1 LAHFLET
8 VTLFIPLHYLLV
20 QDFFYAGNKVFEY
33 PKLTL
38 FLATVLLVYFFFSGV
53 LHAPL
58 HNVLVY
64 LGYFGTFL
72 AGLLYPYSFTSVA
85 ATAILLIIAQTQN
98 VLYAGLVA
106 SFGALLSDLAIFFS
120 VKRGFGDEVQKLA
133 KEPAIQ
139 RLGRSIRPSIRVP
152 LVVALA
158 SILIASPLPTEIG
171 IMLMTSVKKIS
182 TRKFAVIVYIL
193 HVSAI
198 YVILLIGNG
207 I

>member
-1 LAHFLET
+1 
-8 VTLFIPLHYLLV
+8 
-20 QDFFYAGNKVFEY
+20 VFKY

-38 FLATVLLVYFFFSGV
+38 FIVTVLLVYFFFSGV
-53 LHAPL
+53 LYAPL
-58 HNVLVY
+58 HDVLVY

-72 AGLLYPYSFTSVA
+72 AGVLYPYSFTSVA
-85 ATAILLIIAQTQN
+85 ATAILLIIAKTQN
-98 VLYAGLVA
+98 LLYAGLVA
-106 SFGALLSDLAIFFS
+106 SFGAFLSDLAIFFF

-133 KEPAIQ
+133 NEPAVQ
-139 RLGRSIRPSIRVP
+139 RLSRRIRPSIRVP

-207 I
+207 M

>member
-1 LAHFLET
+1 
-8 VTLFIPLHYLLV
+8 
-20 QDFFYAGNKVFEY
+20 VFKY

-38 FLATVLLVYFFFSGV
+38 FIATVLLVYFLFSGI
-53 LHAPL
+53 LYEPL
-58 HNVLVY
+58 HNLLVY
-64 LGYFGTFL
+64 LGYFGAFI
-72 AGLLYPYSFTSVA
+72 AGVLYPYSFTSVA

-98 VLYAGLVA
+98 ILYAGIVA
-106 SFGALLSDLAIFFS
+106 SFGALLSDLAIFFF
-120 VKRGFGDEVQKLA
+120 VKRSFGDEVQKLS
-133 KEPAIQ
+133 KEPAILK
-139 RLGRSIRPSIRVP
+139 LGRLIRPSIRVP

-182 TRKFAVIVYIL
+182 TKKFAVIVYAL

-198 YVILLIGNG
+198 YVILLIGNR